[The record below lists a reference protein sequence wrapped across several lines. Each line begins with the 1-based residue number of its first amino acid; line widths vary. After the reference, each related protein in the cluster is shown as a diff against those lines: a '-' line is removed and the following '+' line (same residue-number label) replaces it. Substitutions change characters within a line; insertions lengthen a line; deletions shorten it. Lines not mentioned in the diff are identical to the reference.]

1 MTTVNQPVLSS
12 TLPTLRLDL
21 LQAEDI
27 NEGRKLLEA
36 CRSHGFFYLDL
47 TSDKKMCQ
55 YWDKMLAMM
64 KLYFEQPLDVKMKDA
79 RGSDNSG
86 YEPMGTE
93 VGPFGMTRDGYE
105 SLKISRREHLKGDI
119 ELTTSIRDQS
129 PFLLDFMHKAHE
141 ITMMMC
147 SRLSDEMGLTGPERF
162 ETYHADESPTL
173 TNLAW
178 LRYPKYDAISPDT
191 VGHNKHTDIGSL
203 TLLFAKQWGL
213 QILSPDSKTWAFVQP
228 RAGHAVVNVGD
239 SLHFPSGRRLASVV
253 HRVIP
258 VNEKQE
264 EDRYSIAYFLRV
276 NDKLRWVDS
285 FGKKWSAK
293 EWHDFKFDA
302 FRSPDTMENG
312 KEVLTGMMEEGDVL
326 RRNFWETEAVESI
339 TT

>member
-1 MTTVNQPVLSS
+1 MPSIEKPVLSS
-12 TLPTLRLDL
+12 SLPTLHLDL
-21 LQAEDI
+21 LLAADL
-27 NEGRKLLEA
+27 NERRKLLNA

-47 TSDKKMCQ
+47 SSDLQMMG
-55 YWDKMLAMM
+55 YWEQMLETM
-64 KLYFEQPLDVKMKDA
+64 KDYFEQPLEVKMEDA
-79 RGSDNSG
+79 RGSDNTG

-105 SLKISRREHLKGDI
+105 SLKVSRREHLQGHA
-119 ELTTSIRDQS
+119 ELTTSIRDKT
-129 PFLLDFMHKAHE
+129 PFIFDFMRKSHE

-147 SRLSDEMGLTGPERF
+147 ERLSDEMGLSGSDRF
-162 ETYHADESPTL
+162 ESFHSTESPTL

-178 LRYPKYDAISPDT
+178 LRYPKYDSISPDT

-213 QILSPDSKTWAFVQP
+213 QILSPDAKTWAFVKP
-228 RAGHAVVNVGD
+228 RPGHAVVNVGD

-258 VNEKQE
+258 VADKQM

-276 NDKLRWVDS
+276 HDLTPWVDS
-285 FGKKWSAK
+285 TGKEWTAK

-302 FRSPDTMENG
+302 FRSPDTKENG
-312 KEVLTGMMEEGDVL
+312 EQVLTGMMEDGDIL
-326 RRNFWETEAVESI
+326 RRPCWGTEEA
-339 TT
+339 